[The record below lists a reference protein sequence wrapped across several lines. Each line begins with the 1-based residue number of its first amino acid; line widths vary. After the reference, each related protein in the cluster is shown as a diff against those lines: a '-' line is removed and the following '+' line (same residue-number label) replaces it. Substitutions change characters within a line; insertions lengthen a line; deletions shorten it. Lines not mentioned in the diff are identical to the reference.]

1 MGLSLRHSI
10 RVGPLRVTFS
20 KSGIGVSTGIRRIR
34 PWTAPCA
41 ARIHVGTR
49 GLQYSQS
56 PSGAGRSAASRTGA
70 SRKGRRSRGAPVAD
84 ASPGAIQIIDGAAV
98 LTLAAGS
105 ADGVLEEIRR
115 SHATPAIGP
124 WAVGGA
130 ILVFLM
136 TLGADVRGWVLL
148 PLGLAC
154 IAAAYWG
161 LLRDARW
168 RAVVVDYDLER
179 TAADSYEAVLD
190 AVDGLEDAEGLWH
203 VPPEDR
209 LRDRPASKPVRRD
222 AIRPAVGT
230 PRVLRTNLDAPLLTL
245 GRRRLFFFP
254 DRLLVFDGDR
264 VTAVPYG
271 DLVVEI
277 ATTECVDEQR
287 VPRDAQVVG
296 HTWRHVDL
304 NGKPDRR
311 FKDNPQLP
319 VALYETIHFRSGT
332 GLNELLYASRAGVGA
347 PVAEALAALAALAR
361 PGAAQEAAASSPA
374 TGSQVAHGGRSGG
387 IEDEPPAVERP
398 RPADATSLRRGR
410 TAAAI
415 AERASGWEY
424 RTFALA
430 LVDVLANLPPAEA
443 PGMPGRFAVAAQVV
457 EWAKGQLEAVRQVC
471 TGLNQLVNVDLPAAA
486 TRAGATGDAEAI
498 LAIVWKIGKQ
508 VAWARAWARV
518 VKATDVP
525 SRFNPLREELAR
537 TLDPPLKTLAAF
549 GPDLLASLDAH
560 RTGQRPPVSKLAL
573 TIQNQDALKQAI
585 RVAMS

>member
-34 PWTAPCA
+34 PWTALCA
-41 ARIHVGTR
+41 VRVHVGTR
-49 GLQYSQS
+49 GLQYHQS
-56 PSGAGRSAASRTGA
+56 LGGSRSNAIAGPTGA
-70 SRKGRRSRGAPVAD
+70 RRKGRRSRGAPVAD
-84 ASPGAIQIIDGAAV
+84 TSPRPIQVIDGAAV
-98 LTLAAGS
+98 LTLTAGS
-105 ADGVLEEIRR
+105 ADGVLDQIRR

-136 TLGADVRGWVLL
+136 TLGADVRGWVLA

-154 IAAAYWG
+154 IGAAYWG
-161 LLRDARW
+161 LLRDARR

-179 TAADSYEAVLD
+179 TAADHYEAVLD
-190 AVDGLEDAEGLWH
+190 AFDGLEDAEGLWH

-222 AIRPAVGT
+222 PIRPAVGA
-230 PRVLRTNLDAPLLTL
+230 PRALRTNLDAPLLTL

-271 DLVVEI
+271 DLAVEI
-277 ATTECVDEQR
+277 ATAECVDEQR
-287 VPRDAQVVG
+287 VPRDAQVVA
-296 HTWRHVDL
+296 HTWRHVDR
-304 NGKPDRR
+304 NGEPDRR

-319 VALYETIHFRSGT
+319 VALYETIHFRSST
-332 GLNELLYASRAGVGA
+332 GLNELVHASRTGVGA

-361 PGAAQEAAASSPA
+361 PGAKDTAAPSPETGAPA
-374 TGSQVAHGGRSGG
+374 THHGRSTEVGDG
-387 IEDEPPAVERP
+387 SPGLERP
-398 RPADATSLRRGR
+398 RPADATSLRRGK
-410 TAAAI
+410 TAAVI
-415 AERASGWEY
+415 AERAAGWEY

-430 LVDVLANLPPAEA
+430 LADVLANLPPAEA

-471 TGLNQLVNVDLPAAA
+471 TGLNQHVNVDLPAAA
-486 TRAGATGDAEAI
+486 TRAAATGDPDAI
-498 LAIVWKIGKQ
+498 LDIVWKIGKK

-549 GPDLLASLDAH
+549 GPDLLTSLEA
-560 RTGQRPPVSKLAL
+560 RRSGAAAAVPKLAL
-573 TIQNQDALKQAI
+573 TIQNQEALKQA
-585 RVAMS
+585 VKTAMS